1 MTRGDGENFRLFFLH
16 IPKTAGTSFVDTV
29 RPWFEQERAANYIEG
44 LDAGAQAGL
53 GDKHFISGHLFFT
66 QIHRL
71 PYIAHCRLISIF
83 RDPYARLAS
92 HLRYMDRYN
101 QPEYA
106 TAYNALREDLR
117 QVVQDIAAVDFQRPE
132 DLERLFATLAPW
144 ARSAFEN
151 CQTRFLFCDPT
162 VTGASPYE
170 DLPDHALDIALEH
183 LEALDMIGISEQ
195 LDDTVAAVA
204 TSCGRPCP
212 PRAARSNTAS
222 SDRQIDVADPRIRG
236 VMAPL
241 VNQDERLYARAK
253 ALFALRGVNQAA

>member
-1 MTRGDGENFRLFFLH
+1 MTHADRGDFRLFFLH

-29 RPWFEQERAANYIEG
+29 RPWFAHEQAANYIEG
-44 LDAGAQAGL
+44 LDAETQAGL

-106 TAYNALREDLR
+106 AAYNALREDLR
-117 QVVQDIAAVDFQRPE
+117 QVVRAIAEVDFQRPE
-132 DLERLFATLAPW
+132 DLERLFATLGPW
-144 ARSAFEN
+144 ARAAFEN

-162 VTGASPYE
+162 STAASPYQ
-170 DLPDHALDIALEH
+170 DLPDHALDIALER
-183 LEALDMIGISEQ
+183 LEALDMIGISER
-195 LDDTVAAVA
+195 LDDTIAGVA
-204 TSCGRPCP
+204 TSCGRPPP
-212 PRAARSNTAS
+212 PRTARSNTAS
-222 SDRQIDVADPRIRG
+222 SDRQIDVADPGIRAI
-236 VMAPL
+236 MAPL
-241 VNQDERLYARAK
+241 VSQDERLYARAK
-253 ALFALRGVNQAA
+253 TLFALRGVNQAA